1 MVPLTLPQIDRVI
14 GFTLSITEITPT
26 QLRMPAW
33 PSGRSYPRNVM
44 PFPVPVRCFV
54 SSRARL
60 VAAAAARF
68 DVVNV
73 GVLPCLD
80 RRRRAAADGAVFHD
94 VVAGSD
100 VRRGGIAPVGQGAPE
115 LALAFSFPPQV

>member
-1 MVPLTLPQIDRVI
+1 MLHPSWPRTKNVVIGVVPLTLPQSDRVI
-14 GFTLSITEITPT
+14 GFTLSIPEITPT

-80 RRRRAAADGAVFHD
+80 RRRRAADDGAVFHD
-94 VVAGSD
+94 DVAGPD
-100 VRRGGIAPVGQGAPE
+100 VRDGDLVAVG
-115 LALAFSFPPQV
+115 